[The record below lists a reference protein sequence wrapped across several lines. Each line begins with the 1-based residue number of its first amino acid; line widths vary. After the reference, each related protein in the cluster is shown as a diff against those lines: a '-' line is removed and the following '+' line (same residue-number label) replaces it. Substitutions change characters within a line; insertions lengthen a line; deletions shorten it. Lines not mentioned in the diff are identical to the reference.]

1 MRSPL
6 WVGSRFDD
14 RTTSQ
19 VSTRCHGQSGREDVQ
34 RSIHVGVSLVSAA
47 HADESFLRLPGLL
60 SDSPARRT
68 TLTCIGRRNLN
79 ETPTASIELVRELP
93 QQLTPALRKNRS
105 VQASLGSDVHA
116 GPLCRPSRRAREP
129 ADVQLL
135 DGDYAVVFGEVGR
148 ELVMEVQAEPRF
160 PRAKTGDLIKGPLV
174 ATASAAITGR
184 PLAAQGILTTGSP
197 GKSPQSLDLTGRQ
210 GRAVVKLTGR
220 CSHRR
225 PHPEI
230 KPHTRRTSLGG
241 RPRSDRTA
249 EGHVPSE
256 WISSDCQVADGFS
269 GSTRPSEPNPP
280 EFWDTDFT
288 PSARKAAHLD
298 FAVGRPRLDSKSIT
312 PPFATALGI
321 RRNASEE
328 SRIGIVE
335 IAQRLLQD
343 VGMRLAQP
351 LECLF
356 RLREFGSSL
365 IRVAQTDPPE
375 VPSISTLLQTG
386 VVSRPSTSR
395 PARQR
400 LGLTRGWIQP
410 VPVVHEFHRSQTA
423 DHLGR
428 NRPWNVSNCRRIACV
443 FDHGPF
449 DLGRSR

>member
-34 RSIHVGVSLVSAA
+34 RCIYVGVSLVSAT
-47 HADESFLRLPGLL
+47 HADESFLCLPRLL
-60 SDSPARRT
+60 SDSPAGWA

-93 QQLTPALRKNRS
+93 QQLTPALRKNHS
-105 VQASLGSDVHA
+105 VQASLGSHVHA
-116 GPLCRPSRRAREP
+116 RPLRRPSRRAREP

-135 DGDYAVVFGEVGR
+135 DRDYAVVLGEVGG

-184 PLAAQGILTTGSP
+184 PLAAQGFLTTGFP

-210 GRAVVKLTGR
+210 RGAVVKLTSR
-220 CSHRR
+220 CSHSR
-225 PHPEI
+225 PHAKI

-241 RPRSDRTA
+241 RRASDWTA
-249 EGHVPSE
+249 EGNVPSE
-256 WISSDCQVADGFS
+256 WISSDCQVADRS
-269 GSTRPSEPNPP
+269 CGSTRPSEPNPP

-321 RRNASEE
+321 CRNASEE
-328 SRIGIVE
+328 PRIGSVE
-335 IAQRLLQD
+335 IAQGLLQD

-351 LECLF
+351 LERLF
-356 RLREFGSSL
+356 RLREFSSSL
-365 IRVAQTDPPE
+365 IGVAQTGPPE

-386 VVSRPSTSR
+386 VVNRPSTSR

-410 VPVVHEFHRSQTA
+410 ISVVHEFHRSHTA
-423 DHLGR
+423 HHLGR
-428 NRPWNVSNCRRIACV
+428 NRHWNVSNCRRIARF

-449 DLGRSR
+449 DVGRNR